1 MHIYLEIVEK
11 LSEDES
17 MVKQPQELR
26 IEVSSREEAVKKYE
40 ELKHLFEGVSYVAR
54 VHYHY
59 HDEGKPCEVEVIE
72 ET

>member
-26 IEVSSREEAVKKYE
+26 IEVSSKEEAVKKYE
-40 ELKHLFEGVSYVAR
+40 ELKHLFARVSYVAR